1 MTDRYNPPMSTQPR
15 AVALEEKELAARR
28 ILAVTE
34 EELQQIVLDIHDGL
48 VQQLFAAQTQV
59 SAIRARRAA
68 GQAITEAEWDAHLER
83 LAAVLGQALQE
94 IREFLGAFRSPNFA
108 QRELADV
115 IRGLARQH
123 EAFTGCEVTLTI
135 AERPLP
141 ASLPVKIALYRIC
154 QEALSN
160 AFRHG
165 RTRQQWVRLS
175 RDEAWI
181 CLEIEDKGQGFRPPP
196 LAGDNATEREEHI
209 GLRGMRDRVGLI
221 GGQFYLDSAPGQG
234 TRILVRVPCDE

>member
-1 MTDRYNPPMSTQPR
+1 MSTQPLP
-15 AVALEEKELAARR
+15 ASPEEKDLAARR

-59 SAIRARRAA
+59 SVMRARRAA
-68 GQAITEAEWDAHLER
+68 GQTITEPEWDAHLER
-83 LAAVLGQALQE
+83 LAGVLGQSLQE
-94 IREFLGAFRSPNFA
+94 IREFLGAFRSPSFA

-123 EAFTGCEVTLTI
+123 EVFTGCQVTLTI
-135 AERPLP
+135 DERPLP
-141 ASLPVKIALYRIC
+141 ASLSVKIALYRIC

-160 AFRHG
+160 AYRHG
-165 RTRQQWVRLS
+165 RTQQQWVRLTK
-175 RDEAWI
+175 ENNQI
-181 CLEIEDKGQGFRPPP
+181 ILEVQDKGQGFQPPP
-196 LAGDNATEREEHI
+196 LAGDDATEREEHI

-221 GGQFYLDSAPGQG
+221 GGQFHLDSAPGQG
-234 TRILVRVPCDE
+234 TRVIVRVPVDE

>member
-1 MTDRYNPPMSTQPR
+1 MSTQPL
-15 AVALEEKELAARR
+15 AASLEEKELAARR

-59 SAIRARRAA
+59 SVMRARRAA
-68 GQAITEAEWDAHLER
+68 GQTITEQEWDAHLER
-83 LAAVLGQALQE
+83 LAGVLGQSLQE
-94 IREFLGAFRSPNFA
+94 IREFLGTFRSPSFA
-108 QRELADV
+108 QRELADI

-135 AERPLP
+135 DDKPLP

-165 RTRQQWVRLS
+165 RTQQQWVRLS
-175 RDEAWI
+175 KDDDQI
-181 CLEIEDKGQGFRPPP
+181 ILEIEDKGQGFRPPP
-196 LAGDNATEREEHI
+196 LAGDDATEREEHI

-221 GGQFYLDSAPGQG
+221 GGQFHLDSAPGQG
-234 TRILVRVPCDE
+234 ARVIVRVPCDE